1 MSEPRAVLNRL
12 TSECQAMSW
21 QLYRISTELAELDRA
36 LSAPRAPIVAPV
48 VPAAWPLQPQPAP
61 RQPEWEPELQPAVG
75 DSGWVGKVLAVAG
88 VAVTLVG
95 VVLLLVLA
103 AQAGILRPQIR
114 VVGGFALSA
123 ALVGVGYRLHG
134 RPGGRTGAIALAAT
148 GIAAAYLDIIA
159 VTAYYQWIPAAA
171 GLAVAAAVGGG
182 GLVLARRWN
191 SEHLGLLVL
200 VPLIVLAPIVT
211 ADLDLLLIG
220 FLLALS
226 AAALPVQLGKDW
238 IGMFAA
244 RIAAATL
251 PLLAVLAS
259 YGDHDQGLL
268 IGGACAVAALLAVV
282 SGLLVLPNTTR
293 PGALAVL
300 SATGTLPVL
309 VARAVVGPVS
319 AAVLAAALSAVM
331 LALVLVRRGLPPVVV
346 RVFATLSAVAALIAV
361 TTALHGSVLAPV
373 LLAMAVLIAVAGQS
387 SAVARWAA
395 VGFGCVGVLVYLSYA
410 SPGSLITA
418 TARSAADTVS
428 TLAAGVL
435 LIALVAATARAY
447 AVAGIGSGADP
458 AHVPILAA
466 IGGSLV
472 GYAVTA
478 MTVTT
483 GVALA
488 GTGAGFLAGHMA
500 ATLCWIAIAAAL
512 LRYALRLADR
522 DARRWA
528 VTAGLVLVG
537 AATAKL
543 FLFDLATLDG
553 MFRVAAFMVAGLLL
567 LGMGTGYARS
577 LAQQEGGQGR

>member
-36 LSAPRAPIVAPV
+36 LSAPSAPIAAPV
-48 VPAAWPLQPQPAP
+48 VPAARPLQPQPAP
-61 RQPEWEPELQPAVG
+61 SQPEWEPELRPAVG
-75 DSGWVGKVLAVAG
+75 DSGWVGKLLAVAG

-134 RPGGRTGAIALAAT
+134 RPGRRTGAIALAAT

-282 SGLLVLPNTTR
+282 SGLLVLPTTTR

-319 AAVLAAALSAVM
+319 AAVLAAALSAAT
-331 LALVLVRRGLPPVVV
+331 LALVLVRPGLPPVVV

-395 VGFGCVGVLVYLSYA
+395 VGFGFVGVLVYLSYA

-428 TLAAGVL
+428 TLAAGAL
-435 LIALVAATARAY
+435 LIALVAATARATPWP
-447 AVAGIGSGADP
+447 G
-458 AHVPILAA
+458 LAA
-466 IGGSLV
+466 
-472 GYAVTA
+472 AQTPA
-478 MTVTT
+478 MCRSWRRS
-483 GVALA
+483 AD
-488 GTGAGFLAGHMA
+488 HWS
-500 ATLCWIAIAAAL
+500 ATPSP
-512 LRYALRLADR
+512 R
-522 DARRWA
+522 
-528 VTAGLVLVG
+528 
-537 AATAKL
+537 
-543 FLFDLATLDG
+543 
-553 MFRVAAFMVAGLLL
+553 
-567 LGMGTGYARS
+567 
-577 LAQQEGGQGR
+577 